1 MACDIVPAQAEVV
14 AAVGIGAHVYEN
26 SDHVRTG
33 KAKPSTFQLFN
44 LNSQP
49 QAAGFS
55 PSDVRI
61 HMTGKGGGLSGAGPH
76 PSVM

>member
-1 MACDIVPAQAEVV
+1 MVYDVVPAQAKVI
-14 AAVGIGAHVYEN
+14 AMVGIGPHVYEN
-26 SDHVRTG
+26 TRHVRTG
-33 KAKPSTFQLFN
+33 KANPSTFQLFN
-44 LNSQP
+44 LSSHP
-49 QAAGFS
+49 QFAGLV